1 MNTFKSILFISFA
14 LLLIGCGPTPESQGN
29 NNNIE
34 LNQISTTSNAID
46 QGPANQAKEYLSN
59 YEEITSIKA
68 VNTSKKLMIA
78 IEIEHHERFGL
89 ANFREKRKKEMK
101 EKFPNMEVDLS
112 TDKKI
117 VLELDRIEKA
127 LESESV
133 TKKELEK
140 ALDKVI
146 GLSKEET

>member
-14 LLLIGCGPTPESQGN
+14 LLLIGCGPTPESQG

-68 VNTSKKLMIA
+68 ANTSKKLMIA

-133 TKKELEK
+133 SKKELEK